1 MSLILLG
8 MRTLTLST
16 PQQRRAETLTQLI
29 AGKLST
35 LEAAQLLRVS
45 LRQAQRLRQRFL
57 AEGISGVVHGNTGRT
72 PANRTDSALIER
84 LRALCGPQG
93 KYHDFN
99 ISHLCDLLAQNE
111 EIRLPRS
118 TLSRLLRVN
127 QVRLCPRPHSEVKRM
142 RRERKSSEGMML
154 QIDATPFDWLES
166 RAPRMALAAAIDDAT
181 GKIIYARFRPTED
194 QAGYLMMLRTIAT
207 SYGLPHL
214 LYHDRHT
221 ILRSPKEPS
230 LEDEL
235 AGRPPMSQFQRV
247 VASLGITSI
256 AALSPQAKGR
266 IERLW
271 RTLQDRLTKE
281 LRLAGVNGLEQS
293 NSFLPTF
300 IESFNHRFGH
310 QPREAD
316 SAWHCLPDEMD
327 LDYYFSTCEQ
337 RQVRRDH
344 TITWLGQVLQI
355 VPEKNEPSLVRKKVE
370 VHITPEGCLSIYD
383 GVRRLSHREVAD
395 SENNRR
401 VRTFTSPQ
409 PLPLTAPDPHADA
422 RRRGWLYG
430 KVR

>member
-1 MSLILLG
+1 ML
-8 MRTLTLST
+8 
-16 PQQRRAETLTQLI
+16 
-29 AGKLST
+29 
-35 LEAAQLLRVS
+35 
-45 LRQAQRLRQRFL
+45 
-57 AEGISGVVHGNTGRT
+57 
-72 PANRTDSALIER
+72 
-84 LRALCGPQG
+84 
-93 KYHDFN
+93 
-99 ISHLCDLLAQNE
+99 
-111 EIRLPRS
+111 
-118 TLSRLLRVN
+118 
-127 QVRLCPRPHSEVKRM
+127 
-142 RRERKSSEGMML
+142 L

-181 GKIIYARFRPTED
+181 GKIIYGSFRPTED
-194 QAGYLMMLRTIAT
+194 QAGYLVMLRGIAT

-281 LRLAGVNGLEQS
+281 LRLARINSLAEA
-293 NSFLPTF
+293 NSFLPAF
-300 IESFNHRFGH
+300 IESYNRRFAH
-310 QPREAD
+310 QPREAE
-316 SAWHCLPDEMD
+316 SAWRSLPQAMD

-344 TITWLGQVLQI
+344 TITWLGQVLQLI
-355 VPEKNEPSLVRKKVE
+355 PQKNEPSLVMKKVE
-370 VHITPEGCLSIYD
+370 VHVTPEGSLWIYD
-383 GVRRLSHREVAD
+383 GARRVTHRELGA
-395 SENNRR
+395 SAQ
-401 VRTFTSPQ
+401 Q
-409 PLPLTAPDPHADA
+409 PAARAIARHQPGSSQEPDPEADA

>member
-1 MSLILLG
+1 

-16 PQQRRAETLTQLI
+16 QQLRRAEILTQLI

-35 LEAAQLLRVS
+35 TDAAQLLRVS
-45 LRQAQRLRQRFL
+45 HRQVQRLRRRFL
-57 AEGISGVVHGNTGRT
+57 IEGISCVVHGNMGRA
-72 PANRTDSALIER
+72 PRNRTDSELVER
-84 LRALCGPQG
+84 LRLLCGAGG

-99 ISHLCDLLAQNE
+99 ISHLCDLLARHEQ
-111 EIRLPRS
+111 IKLARS
-118 TLSRLLRVN
+118 TLARLLHLHGL
-127 QVRLCPRPHSEVKRM
+127 RLTARSRPEVKRL

-181 GKIIYARFRPTED
+181 GKIIYGSFRPTED
-194 QAGYLMMLRTIAT
+194 QAGYLMMLRAIAT

-256 AALSPQAKGR
+256 VALSPQAKGR

-281 LRLAGVNGLEQS
+281 LRLARVNSLAEA
-293 NSFLPTF
+293 NAFLPAF
-300 IESFNHRFGH
+300 IESFNRRFGH
-310 QPREAD
+310 QPREAE
-316 SAWHCLPDEMD
+316 SAWRSHPEEMD
-327 LDYYFSTCEQ
+327 MDYYFSTCEQ

-344 TITWLGQVLQI
+344 TITWLGQVLQLI
-355 VPEKNEPSLVRKKVE
+355 LEKNDPSLVMKKVE
-370 VHITPEGCLSIYD
+370 VHVTPEGQLSIYD
-383 GVRRLSHREVAD
+383 GARRVTHREVGA
-395 SENNRR
+395 SEGRR
-401 VRTFTSPQ
+401 PVRATTSRQ
-409 PLPLTAPDPHADA
+409 SLQSTAPDSQADA